1 MDRGTKHYRYGK
13 RLNNRAAVV
22 AVVRRQ
28 FQDVR
33 DENEVGENIFRSSVE
48 GDAILY
54 SSPLFA
60 RCCLRPK
67 STHLSSAWGST
78 TKPRAH
84 GFTCCSERF
93 TADTLNPGKISRSIV
108 EARSSR
114 EIKKA
119 NSRGLWS
126 EKGTTTNIRSGWL
139 TVWRRA
145 RMEGPRPTWGS
156 RRVFQPDAAWE
167 EPRVPYVKIG
177 TSVLCCT
184 SPICLTRWESRPGV
198 VRQGARRANLG
209 VSGVPPGH
217 AGTLFHLFSPGDM
230 SMPSGIAHQ
239 ETLRSYHAGLLYAYI
254 KLPIKYTASLTHVKS
269 SQQYWNRSA
278 R

>member
-1 MDRGTKHYRYGK
+1 MR
-13 RLNNRAAVV
+13 
-22 AVVRRQ
+22 VVRTSSRRPSKTMSSYIPRRHL
-28 FQDVR
+28 QDVACVPNR
-33 DENEVGENIFRSSVE
+33 HTRAQLGEAQRSPE
-48 GDAILY
+48 HTN
-54 SSPLFA
+54 SPAAL
-60 RCCLRPK
+60 
-67 STHLSSAWGST
+67 
-78 TKPRAH
+78 
-84 GFTCCSERF
+84 ERF

-209 VSGVPPGH
+209 VSGVPPGD
-217 AGTLFHLFSPGDM
+217 AGTLFHLFSPRDM
-230 SMPSGIAHQ
+230 SMPLGIVHQ
-239 ETLRSYHAGLLYAYI
+239 ETARSYNAGLLYAYI
-254 KLPIKYTASLTHVKS
+254 NY
-269 SQQYWNRSA
+269 R
-278 R
+278 